1 MDWKEFWRYRMHLE
15 NLELENFR
23 AISSANLEIYG
34 KSTVIFGINGTGKS
48 TVLRAI
54 NLLYANI
61 INQIVNRKE
70 LKQNYTIKLDDIR
83 YGSKETEIAAHIDF
97 GEVQKSYYRKLVRNS
112 GKSSQDTA
120 SLKEIAAIFHE
131 KYISDEEQKN
141 IAIFVNYGTNRLVLD
156 IPLRIR
162 THHSFDIYSAFEKAI
177 ENKIDF
183 RTFFE
188 WYRNQEDYENEHKI
202 ETGDLNYQD
211 RALLAV
217 RTAIM
222 SMLDGCSNLRVARRP
237 RLEMK
242 IDKGDISLNV
252 SQMSDGEKC
261 TMALLGDLARRLALA
276 NPTLANPLLGEGIVL
291 IDEIEL
297 HMHPSWQRK
306 ILRVLRETFPN
317 IQFIVTTHSPIVLSE
332 ADENYNIFFMRRDEN
347 EIKVHQMH
355 QLNGYD
361 ANAVLE
367 QFMGTRATNLETEK
381 YIKSIYGAIEHG
393 DYVTAEEK
401 IAKLAEMT
409 SESHQDVIM
418 ARMELKRRRK

>member
-1 MDWKEFWRYRMHLE
+1 MRLE

-23 AISSANLEIYG
+23 AIGHADLEMHG

-48 TVLRAI
+48 SILRAI

-70 LKQNYTIKLDDIR
+70 LKQNYAIKLDDIR
-83 YGSKETEIAAHIDF
+83 YGSKETKVAAHIDF
-97 GEVQKSYYRKLVRNS
+97 GDVQKSYYRKLIRNS
-112 GKSSQDTA
+112 GKSSQDNA
-120 SLKEIAAIFHE
+120 SLKEIAEIFHE

-202 ETGDLNYQD
+202 ETEDFNYQD
-211 RALLAV
+211 RALIAV

-222 SMLDGCSNLRVARRP
+222 SMLDECSNLRVARRP

-276 NPTLANPLLGEGIVL
+276 NPTLTNPLLGEGIVL

-306 ILRVLRETFPN
+306 ILRVLRQTFPN

-332 ADENYNIFFMRRDEN
+332 ADENYNIFFMQRDEN
-347 EIKVHQMH
+347 EIKIHQMH

-367 QFMGTRATNLETEK
+367 QFMGTHATNLETEK
-381 YIKSIYGAIEHG
+381 YIQSIYGAIEHG
-393 DYVTAEEK
+393 DYATAEEK